1 MSNIHHQHQLL
12 IDAKNKRK
20 EILPELSIHYFK
32 SNFQYW
38 SEVLYN
44 ACENH
49 DFAKIKYA
57 KEKLDFFYERLNN
70 KIS

>member
-1 MSNIHHQHQLL
+1 MSNIHHQHQVL
-12 IDAKNKRK
+12 IDEKIK
-20 EILPELSIHYFK
+20 ERSELSIHYFK

-57 KEKLDFFYERLNN
+57 KEKLDFFYKRLNN

>member
-1 MSNIHHQHQLL
+1 MSNIHHQHQVL
-12 IDAKNKRK
+12 IDEKIK
-20 EILPELSIHYFK
+20 ERSELSIHYFK

-44 ACENH
+44 ACDNN
-49 DFAKIKYA
+49 DFVKIKYA
-57 KEKLDFFYERLNN
+57 KAKLDFFYKRLNN

>member
-1 MSNIHHQHQLL
+1 MSNIHHQHQVL
-12 IDAKNKRK
+12 IDEKIK
-20 EILPELSIHYFK
+20 ERSELSIHYFK

-57 KEKLDFFYERLNN
+57 KEKLDFLYERLNN